1 LIQRWLRFNAVGL
14 AGILVQLAA
23 LATLKQF
30 AELPTL
36 AATALA
42 VELAVL
48 HNFFWHERWTWRTHG
63 TPGLARR
70 LLRFHLA
77 NGLVSLGS
85 NLLWMR
91 ILSGSLGMHYLPA
104 NAISIAVTALLNF
117 ALSERFV
124 FTPPTPR
131 QTIPASR
138 PAHPPRLAPP
148 PARPSPRTSGHW
160 K

>member
-1 LIQRWLRFNAVGL
+1 MIQRWLRFNAVGL

-23 LATLKQF
+23 LAALKQI
-30 AELPTL
+30 AGLSTL

-48 HNFFWHERWTWRTHG
+48 HNFYWHERWTWGTHG
-63 TPGLARR
+63 TPGQSGR

-77 NGLVSLGS
+77 NGLVSLVS

-91 ILSGSLGMHYLPA
+91 LLTGPVEMHYLPA
-104 NAISIAVTALLNF
+104 NLISIAVTALLNF

-124 FTPPTPR
+124 FRKVP
-131 QTIPASR
+131 
-138 PAHPPRLAPP
+138 
-148 PARPSPRTSGHW
+148 GM
-160 K
+160 

>member
-1 LIQRWLRFNAVGL
+1 MIQRWLRFNAVGL

-23 LATLKQF
+23 LAALKQI
-30 AELPTL
+30 AGLSTT

-48 HNFFWHERWTWRTHG
+48 HNFYWHERWTWGTHG
-63 TPGLARR
+63 TPGVMAR

-77 NGLVSLGS
+77 NGLVSLVS

-91 ILSGSLGMHYLPA
+91 LLTGPAGMHYLPA
-104 NAISIAVTALLNF
+104 NMISIAVTALLNF

-124 FTPPTPR
+124 F
-131 QTIPASR
+131 R
-138 PAHPPRLAPP
+138 PAR
-148 PARPSPRTSGHW
+148 
-160 K
+160 

>member
-1 LIQRWLRFNAVGL
+1 MIQRWLRFNAVGL

-23 LATLKQF
+23 LAALKQI
-30 AELPTL
+30 AGLSTL

-48 HNFFWHERWTWRTHG
+48 HNFYWHERWTWGTHG
-63 TPGLARR
+63 TPGLTAR

-77 NGLVSLGS
+77 NGLVSLVS

-91 ILSGSLGMHYLPA
+91 LLTGPAGMHYLPA
-104 NAISIAVTALLNF
+104 NMISIAVTALLNF

-124 FTPPTPR
+124 FR
-131 QTIPASR
+131 S
-138 PAHPPRLAPP
+138 
-148 PARPSPRTSGHW
+148 AR
-160 K
+160 

>member
-23 LATLKQF
+23 LAALKQF

-48 HNFFWHERWTWRTHG
+48 HNFYWHERWTWGTRG
-63 TPGLARR
+63 TPGLGQR

-77 NGLVSLGS
+77 NGVISISS

-91 ILSGSLGMHYLPA
+91 LLTGTVGMHYLPA

-117 ALSERFV
+117 ALSELFV
-124 FTPPTPR
+124 FRPTPPTR
-131 QTIPASR
+131 FQTTPASLPGQPPR
-138 PAHPPRLAPP
+138 PAPLPVEL
-148 PARPSPRTSGHW
+148 SPQRSGR
-160 K
+160 